1 MGALY
6 LVEAHIRDKKMT
18 LAEVLACRAEHA
30 KPAVDAFFAWC
41 EVQCQR
47 MDLVP
52 SSPLSKALKYARS
65 REAQLRL
72 YLGPGT
78 ALGHQSPGAH
88 LARRP
93 HGP

>member
-1 MGALY
+1 M
-6 LVEAHIRDKKMT
+6 
-18 LAEVLACRAEHA
+18 LACRAEHA

-41 EVQCQR
+41 EQQCQR

-72 YLGPGT
+72 YLADPELPLDT
-78 ALGHQSPGAH
+78 NH
-88 LARRP
+88 LERILRVAPMGRNY
-93 HGP
+93 GSFVIM